1 MPKAFKMSLTIFFQI
16 KELFFPKDLKKFTHS
31 FIFGCAGS
39 SLLCTGSLQLWC
51 TFSLQW
57 LLLLQSMGLQAHR
70 LNSCFYLA
78 LECGLSIVVH
88 RLSCSKAS
96 RIFPDQ
102 GIKPLWPALV
112 GRLLTTED
120 VHNFWMY
127 QFLFQEFI
135 IKKYLCKDLHIKIL
149 ILASL

>member
-1 MPKAFKMSLTIFFQI
+1 MSITLFQI
-16 KELFFPKDLKKFTHS
+16 KQLFFPKDLKKFIRS
-31 FIFGCAGS
+31 FIVGSAGS
-39 SLLCTGSLQLWC
+39 SLVGTGSLQLWGVRAALQLWS
-51 TFSLQW
+51 TVYSLQW

-70 LNSCFYLA
+70 LIVVSSWLQSV
-78 LECGLSIVVH
+78 GSIVVGH

-102 GIKPLWPALV
+102 GIKPLSPALV

-135 IKKYLCKDLHIKIL
+135 IKNIYAKIY
-149 ILASL
+149 I